1 MLNIRF
7 LWVSTVDMLD
17 LFKGKD
23 VIIKTRDGWYF
34 GLIVDLDDKGVL
46 VLRRARITWVSR
58 DKITA
63 VWTNSKRSF
72 ELIASKIAVGDNS
85 G

>member
-1 MLNIRF
+1 MG
-7 LWVSTVDMLD
+7 VHMDMLE
-17 LFKGKD
+17 LFRGKD
-23 VIIKTRDGWYF
+23 VIIKTRDGRFF